1 MIHYS
6 RPYWLSRAP
15 RSRRPSWPRFRDAL
29 ACDAVIVGGGLTGCV
44 TAYLSAAAGIKTC
57 LVEADR
63 IGQGATAEGTG
74 LIRPCP
80 AVGYADLEGRDGRRT
95 AREVWELSRRAAL
108 DLAALVRRLRI
119 RCDLEPRDL
128 FVLARSGDDQAWLQ
142 REQKALASAGL
153 EAVWF
158 SAARLSR
165 ELSIDA
171 RCGLRFRGA
180 AHFDPYRA
188 CLGLARAAA
197 ARGARIFE
205 RTPAARVRAGRAG
218 VEVDTPGGPIA
229 ARTVVIASGGPGA
242 LFKPLR
248 RHFPAIHTYL
258 TLTPPLDAARRRR
271 VGHRRAAVIE
281 PCDPARVLIRT
292 RDDRLLFSGAPQPLV
307 PDRRRP
313 KTVIQRTG
321 QLMYELSLWYPD
333 ISGIPPDFG
342 WDAGI
347 AVTADGLMVAGPH
360 RNYPHHLFA
369 MGVGHNGPAAA
380 LLAARIVLRRITAE
394 PERGDELF
402 GFGRA

>member
-1 MIHYS
+1 MTHYS
-6 RPYWLSRAP
+6 RSYWLSRVP
-15 RSRRPSWPRFRDAL
+15 QSRRPTWPRFKDAL
-29 ACDAVIVGGGLTGCV
+29 ACDVVIVGGGLTGCMA
-44 TAYLSAAAGIKTC
+44 AYLCAAAGIKTC
-57 LVEADR
+57 LVEAGR

-80 AVGYADLEGRDGRRT
+80 AASYADLEGRYGRRA
-95 AREVWELSRRAAL
+95 ARRIWELSRRAAL

-128 FVLARSGDDQAWLQ
+128 LVLARSDEDQAWLQ
-142 REQKALASAGL
+142 REHKALGSAGL
-153 EAVWF
+153 EAIWF

-165 ELSIDA
+165 ELSADA
-171 RCGLRFRGA
+171 RCGLRIAGA
-180 AHFDPYRA
+180 AHMDPYRA
-188 CLGLARAAA
+188 CLGFARAAA

-205 RTPAARVRAGRAG
+205 RTPAARVRAGRSG

-229 ARTVVIASGGPGA
+229 ARAVVIASGGPGA

-248 RHFPAIHTYL
+248 RHFPAIHTYR

-281 PCDPARVLIRT
+281 PRDPARVLIRT
-292 RDDRLLFSGAPQPLV
+292 RDDRLLLSGASQPLV

-321 QLMYELSLWYPD
+321 QLMYELSLVYPD
-333 ISGIPPDFG
+333 ISGIPPDYG
-342 WDAGI
+342 WDAAI
-347 AVTADGLMVAGPH
+347 AVTADGVMVAGPH
-360 RNYPHHLFA
+360 RNYPHHVFA
-369 MGVGHNGPAAA
+369 MGLGYNGPAAA
-380 LLAARIVLRRITAE
+380 FLAARILLRHIKAN

-402 GFGRA
+402 GFSRA